1 MYSIKF
7 VSMVDGTYA
16 VIHLVSKKVLM
27 INDPPLLPLTH
38 MFPLPDRPR
47 YRPPCTPGECS
58 SCCTSSSRRLAPPAL
73 YHHWPVNKLSIVIN
87 FSDRD
92 GVLTSPASQAMG
104 SPKNWLKYKYAW
116 DDDVLLAFVKFAR
129 QQFPLY
135 FWRPE
140 CSLVISLRI
149 GSDRLGLGNGAGP
162 VRRAGSYNIK
172 FKLWN

>member
-38 MFPLPDRPR
+38 MFPLPGRPQC
-47 YRPPCTPGECS
+47 RPPCTPGECS
-58 SCCTSSSRRLAPPAL
+58 SCCTSSSRRQAPPSL
-73 YHHWPVNKLSIVIN
+73 YHHWPVMCKQTQHCHQLE
-87 FSDRD
+87 RQR
-92 GVLTSPASQAMG
+92 VLTSPASQAMG

-172 FKLWN
+172 FKL